1 MSKLYI
7 PVCAIIMAFAMP
19 VGALDKPYL
28 DRFRL
33 WTECRPVFLTVI
45 VSSKSSNLR
54 LKKSRVE
61 TLARARLRSARI
73 FSDGIS
79 MPPKAVGAYNYL
91 EELRKKNLLTSDQE
105 ESVGKFLARMY
116 NSMPFLYIRVV
127 VAGTGFSVNIE
138 LQKSL
143 YDKLSKQKFWATAWQ
158 TGSVGTYGNSGSSYI
173 LASISEHMDKFIDE
187 YLQVNGKACKS
198 VQ

>member
-1 MSKLYI
+1 
-7 PVCAIIMAFAMP
+7 MAFAMP

-79 MPPKAVGAYNYL
+79 IPPKAIGAYNYL
-91 EELRKKNLLTSDQE
+91 EEVRKKNWLTSDQE
-105 ESVGKFLARMY
+105 GTISKFLVRMY
-116 NSMPFLYIRVV
+116 YSTPVLNITVG
-127 VAGTGFSVNIE
+127 VAGTGFSVNIK
-138 LQKSL
+138 LQKGL
-143 YDKLSKQKFWATAWQ
+143 YDKLSKQKFWATTWQ
-158 TGSVGTYGNSGSSYI
+158 TSSVGTYGNSGSSYI